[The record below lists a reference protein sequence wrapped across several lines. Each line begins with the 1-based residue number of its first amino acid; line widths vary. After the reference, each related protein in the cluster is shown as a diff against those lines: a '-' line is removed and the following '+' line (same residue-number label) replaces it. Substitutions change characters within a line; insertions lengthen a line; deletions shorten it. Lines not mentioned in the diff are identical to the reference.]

1 LWYFFLQVVKY
12 HAASFQKTCTAL
24 AYRPALGARARFA
37 FSNAHA
43 AVLVFGG
50 GSPAGLLSWRGA
62 GAAADAW
69 LAHARRLHWRAA
81 RAVCAAAGAARTGLF
96 VFNVL
101 RGCRRPSRALRWRHL
116 ADGRPGGKLVRL
128 KKHLGNMWGD

>member
-62 GAAADAW
+62 GSAADAW
-69 LAHARRLHWRAA
+69 LAHARHGRGQDVGG
-81 RAVCAAAGAARTGLF
+81 VCIG
-96 VFNVL
+96 VL
-101 RGCRRPSRALRWRHL
+101 RALFALPPVRHAVVFL
-116 ADGRPGGKLVRL
+116 SLTSCAGVAVRVVHSAGGTELTAGLVAS
-128 KKHLGNMWGD
+128 W